1 MYKKTLKKHGI
12 IDCNLKNDYQIVII
26 FSANISDAAAHQMTV
41 QFPTEPTS
49 ASALPG
55 KTEQVTIDNVG
66 DPCFRQWQC
75 STYL

>member
-41 QFPTEPTS
+41 QFPTAANVCFCTTWENRTS
-49 ASALPG
+49 Y
-55 KTEQVTIDNVG
+55 N
-66 DPCFRQWQC
+66 R
-75 STYL
+75 